1 MDRAGDHKYD
11 LLIVM
16 STYMCVAWMA
26 FPAIKT
32 YFEKEENFVAKG
44 DY

>member
-11 LLIVM
+11 LLNVM
-16 STYMCVAWMA
+16 S
-26 FPAIKT
+26 T